1 MGAVLKIFF
10 CKRGSNTERPLYIFA
25 HEGTMINLEK
35 GLAGGNCYCMLLLKA
50 QVQSGQPG
58 GDGNERQQ

>member
-1 MGAVLKIFF
+1 
-10 CKRGSNTERPLYIFA
+10 
-25 HEGTMINLEK
+25 MINLEK